1 MIIVDVNLLV
11 YAVNTL
17 SSHHRAAKTWWED
30 VLSRG
35 ETIGLPWNT
44 VLGFIR
50 LTTRSGI
57 GMTPVPI
64 GEAFDVVEDWLKV
77 PTVSIIEPGARHLL
91 ILRTLLMQA
100 RAAGNLTP
108 DAHLAALAIEH
119 NAELC
124 SSDRDFAKFRGLR
137 WRDPLTDD

>member
-1 MIIVDVNLLV
+1 VIIVDVNLLV

-17 SSHHRAAKTWWED
+17 STHHRDAKKWWED

-35 ETIGLPWNT
+35 ETIGLPWT
-44 VLGFIR
+44 TILGFIR

-57 GMTPVPI
+57 GMTAVPI

-77 PTVSIIEPGARHLL
+77 PTVSIVEPGARHLL

-100 RAAGNLTP
+100 RTAGNLTS

>member
-17 SSHHRAAKTWWED
+17 STHHHAAKKWWED

-35 ETIGLPWNT
+35 ETIGLPWT
-44 VLGFIR
+44 TILGFIR

-57 GMTPVPI
+57 GMTAVPI

-77 PTVSIIEPGARHLL
+77 PTVSIVEPGARHLL

-100 RAAGNLTP
+100 RTAGNLTS

>member
-17 SSHHRAAKTWWED
+17 STHHRDAKKWWED

-35 ETIGLPWNT
+35 ETIGLPWT
-44 VLGFIR
+44 TILGFIR

-57 GMTPVPI
+57 GMTAVPI

-77 PTVSIIEPGARHLL
+77 PTVSIVEPGARHLL

-100 RAAGNLTP
+100 RTAGNLTS

>member
-17 SSHHRAAKTWWED
+17 STNHRAAKNWWED

-35 ETIGLPWNT
+35 EMIGLPLQ
-44 VLGFIR
+44 VILGFIR
-50 LTTRSGI
+50 LTTRPGI
-57 GMTPVPI
+57 GMNPVPI
-64 GEAFDVVEDWLKV
+64 GEAFDTVEDWLKI
-77 PTVSIIEPGARHLL
+77 PTVSLVEPGERHLL

-100 RAAGNLTP
+100 RTAGNLTS

-119 NAELC
+119 HAELC
-124 SSDRDFAKFRGLR
+124 SADRDFARFRGLR
-137 WRDPLTDD
+137 WRDPLTD

>member
-17 SSHHRAAKTWWED
+17 SMKHRAARKWWES

-35 ETIGLPWNT
+35 ETIGLPLQV

-50 LTTRSGI
+50 LTTRPGI
-57 GMTPVPI
+57 GMNPVPI
-64 GEAFDVVEDWLKV
+64 GEAFNIVEDWLKS
-77 PTVSIIEPGARHLL
+77 PTVSLIEPGERHLL
-91 ILRTLLMQA
+91 ILRTLLMEA
-100 RAAGNLTP
+100 RIAGNLTS

-119 NAELC
+119 HAELY
-124 SSDRDFAKFRGLR
+124 SADRDFARFRGLR
-137 WRDPLTDD
+137 WRDPLTN